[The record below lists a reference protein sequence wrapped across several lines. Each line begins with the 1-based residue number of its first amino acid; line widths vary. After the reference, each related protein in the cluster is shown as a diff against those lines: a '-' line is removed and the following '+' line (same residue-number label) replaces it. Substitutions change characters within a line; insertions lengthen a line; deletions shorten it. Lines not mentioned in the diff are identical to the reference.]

1 MRVDDRNVNGEGYSV
16 IESKED
22 LEEITNFLVEVCH
35 AFTEF
40 EDLKML
46 KEIFIEVCREHGEEN
61 SNKNLSSDK

>member
-22 LEEITNFLVEVCH
+22 LEEIKNILVEVCH
-35 AFTEF
+35 TFTEF

-46 KEIFIEVCREHGEEN
+46 KELFIEVCREHGEEN